1 MACKPHTEA
10 HAHLAAGFCKKLKVC
25 LWLASR
31 EQDPSS
37 SRSASMESAAGG
49 HLVKTWAVSLD
60 GSALPIGAAS
70 TSTNAS
76 RAGWEWGSTNF
87 DLEKIEESA
96 CRCRKS
102 W

>member
-1 MACKPHTEA
+1 MKN
-10 HAHLAAGFCKKLKVC
+10 
-25 LWLASR
+25 
-31 EQDPSS
+31 
-37 SRSASMESAAGG
+37 
-49 HLVKTWAVSLD
+49 WAVSLD